1 MAEKAGEGH
10 QRIAV
15 TLATD
20 LVEQIDRLKEE
31 LGLRSRGRVLEQ
43 LLEELFRMPRE
54 EEAEESF
61 QEGTPGPEAS
71 DPIEI
76 DEQTSLVL
84 VGRGELERIRDSFEL
99 PEEPVDSP
107 GESGRWGGGSL
118 GGGID
123 LPGFVRRRSGE
134 MRRSLQGES
143 GSRAAS
149 LAPLPQLS
157 AAVAQQALQE
167 VREHWLG
174 LYGSEANANVV
185 EAAMIWLARD
195 IWPQCDQSE
204 GRRFSW
210 GEACRAMREVV
221 PRWSDAPPS
230 LERVIVTAGVL
241 EDPFSAATLAV
252 RIPTLIHRF
261 MHRFRKRAKGTSFQ
275 TLEHTM
281 TVQGALKLLQLP
293 TDAGHAISLA
303 QIREAYRERAL
314 SHHPDAGGSVEAM
327 RRLNEAYQLLKELYR
342 SRDDSQESNHPSRDN

>member
-1 MAEKAGEGH
+1 LAGKGGAGN

-43 LLEELFRMPRE
+43 LLEELFRVPQEEGESFSRDTEGEETSPRE
-54 EEAEESF
+54 
-61 QEGTPGPEAS
+61 
-71 DPIEI
+71 EI

-84 VGRGELERIRDSFEL
+84 VGRAALDLGLDPFASPAD
-99 PEEPVDSP
+99 PEQLP
-107 GESGRWGGGSL
+107 GESPR

-134 MRRSLQGES
+134 MREGL
-143 GSRAAS
+143 RADRPPNAAP

-210 GEACRAMREVV
+210 LEACRAMREVV

-261 MHRFRKRAKGTSFQ
+261 MHRFRKRAQGTSFQ

-293 TDAGHAISLA
+293 TDAGQAISLA
-303 QIREAYRERAL
+303 QIREAYRELAL

-342 SRDDSQESNHPSRDN
+342 NRPASH

>member
-1 MAEKAGEGH
+1 MADKGGEGS

-15 TLATD
+15 TLAKD

-43 LLEELFRMPRE
+43 LLEELFHVPQE
-54 EEAEESF
+54 EDGCFPEGLVDAPESSH
-61 QEGTPGPEAS
+61 PS
-71 DPIEI
+71 EI
-76 DEQTSLVL
+76 DEQTALVL
-84 VGRGELERIRDSFEL
+84 VGRGALELAMESFDPLEDSL
-99 PEEPVDSP
+99 DVP
-107 GESGRWGGGSL
+107 GGPAR

-123 LPGFVRRRSGE
+123 LPGFVRRRSVE
-134 MRRSLQGES
+134 MRRSL
-143 GSRAAS
+143 RAEGTATPAS
-149 LAPLPQLS
+149 LPPLPQLS
-157 AAVAQQALQE
+157 AGVAQQALQE
-167 VREHWLG
+167 VRAHWLG

-195 IWPQCDQSE
+195 IWPQSDQSE
-204 GRRFSW
+204 GRRFTWS
-210 GEACRAMREVV
+210 EACRAMREVV

-241 EDPFSAATLAV
+241 EDPFSAATLTV

-281 TVQGALKLLQLP
+281 TVQGALKLLELP
-293 TDAGHAISLA
+293 TDAGQAISLA

-342 SRDDSQESNHPSRDN
+342 NRDGDR

>member
-1 MAEKAGEGH
+1 LADKGGDAN

-43 LLEELFRMPRE
+43 LLEELFRVPQEEGESFREAGEDEESGTRE
-54 EEAEESF
+54 E
-61 QEGTPGPEAS
+61 
-71 DPIEI
+71 I
-76 DEQTSLVL
+76 DDQTSLVL
-84 VGRGELERIRDSFEL
+84 VGRAALDLGLDPFATPEDRLDP
-99 PEEPVDSP
+99 PEEAPRS
-107 GESGRWGGGSL
+107 
-118 GGGID
+118 GGID

-134 MRRSLQGES
+134 MRESLRSDRPS
-143 GSRAAS
+143 PAAP

-174 LYGSEANANVV
+174 LYGSEANARVV

-195 IWPQCDQSE
+195 IWPSCDQSE
-204 GRRFSW
+204 GRRFGW

-252 RIPTLIHRF
+252 RIPSLIHRF
-261 MHRFRKRAKGTSFQ
+261 MHRFRKRAQGTSFQ

-293 TDAGHAISLA
+293 TDAGQAISLA
-303 QIREAYRERAL
+303 QIREAYRELAL

-342 SRDDSQESNHPSRDN
+342 NRPTDR

>member
-1 MAEKAGEGH
+1 MAEKGSDSS

-20 LVEQIDRLKEE
+20 LVEQIDRLKEQ

-43 LLEELFRMPRE
+43 LLEELLSVEPE
-54 EEAEESF
+54 GEESEGATPF
-61 QEGTPGPEAS
+61 LEEGTAEAPS
-71 DPIEI
+71 GRGEI
-76 DEQTSLVL
+76 DEQAALVL
-84 VGRGELERIRDSFEL
+84 VGRGSLEAPPAAL
-99 PEEPVDSP
+99 AEEQESAESYGTSP
-107 GESGRWGGGSL
+107 R
-118 GGGID
+118 GGGIE
-123 LPGFVRRRSGE
+123 LPGFVRRRTGE
-134 MRRSLQGES
+134 IRRSL
-143 GSRAAS
+143 RVDAS
-149 LAPLPQLS
+149 PSTAPVAPLPQLS
-157 AAVAQQALQE
+157 ATVAQQALQE
-167 VREHWLG
+167 VRDHWLG
-174 LYGSEANANVV
+174 LYGSEANGAVV
-185 EAAMIWLARD
+185 EAAMIWLGRD
-195 IWPQCDQSE
+195 IWPQGDQSD

-221 PRWSDAPPS
+221 PAWSDAPPS

-241 EDPFSAATLAV
+241 EDPFSAATLTV

-261 MHRFRKRAKGTSFQ
+261 MHRFRKRPQGTSFQ

-342 SRDDSQESNHPSRDN
+342 QRDPRNP

>member
-1 MAEKAGEGH
+1 MADKGVEGN

-43 LLEELFRMPRE
+43 LLEELFRVPQE
-54 EEAEESF
+54 EGEPF
-61 QEGTPGPEAS
+61 QEEPEGEEGAQRE
-71 DPIEI
+71 EI

-84 VGRGELERIRDSFEL
+84 VGRAALDLGLDPFATPVDRLNL
-99 PEEPVDSP
+99 PEEPP
-107 GESGRWGGGSL
+107 R

-134 MRRSLQGES
+134 MRENLRADRSS
-143 GSRAAS
+143 TPAP

-157 AAVAQQALQE
+157 AAVAQQALEE

-195 IWPQCDQSE
+195 IWPQSDQSE

-210 GEACRAMREVV
+210 AEACRAMREVV
-221 PRWSDAPPS
+221 PRWSDAAPS

-261 MHRFRKRAKGTSFQ
+261 MHRFRKRAQGTSFQ

-293 TDAGHAISLA
+293 TDAGQAISLA
-303 QIREAYRERAL
+303 QIREAYREHAL

-342 SRDDSQESNHPSRDN
+342 NRPNPR

>member
-1 MAEKAGEGH
+1 LADKGGDAN

-43 LLEELFRMPRE
+43 LLEELFRVPQEEGESFREAGEDEESGTRE
-54 EEAEESF
+54 E
-61 QEGTPGPEAS
+61 
-71 DPIEI
+71 I
-76 DEQTSLVL
+76 DDQTSLVL
-84 VGRGELERIRDSFEL
+84 VGRAALDLGLDPFATPEDRLDP
-99 PEEPVDSP
+99 PEEAPRS
-107 GESGRWGGGSL
+107 
-118 GGGID
+118 GGID

-134 MRRSLQGES
+134 MRESLRSDRPS
-143 GSRAAS
+143 PAAP

-174 LYGSEANANVV
+174 LYGSEANARVV

-195 IWPQCDQSE
+195 IWPSCDQSE
-204 GRRFSW
+204 GRRFGW

-252 RIPTLIHRF
+252 RIPSLIHRF
-261 MHRFRKRAKGTSFQ
+261 MHRFRKRAQGTSFQ

-293 TDAGHAISLA
+293 TDAGQAISLA
-303 QIREAYRERAL
+303 QIREAYRELAL
-314 SHHPDAGGSVEAM
+314 SHHPDAGGSAEAM

-342 SRDDSQESNHPSRDN
+342 NRPTDR

>member
-1 MAEKAGEGH
+1 LADKEAEGN

-15 TLATD
+15 TLAKD

-43 LLEELFRMPRE
+43 LLEELFRVPQE
-54 EEAEESF
+54 EEEPFEGDSESKEAQEAE
-61 QEGTPGPEAS
+61 
-71 DPIEI
+71 EI
-76 DEQTSLVL
+76 DEQTALVL
-84 VGRGELERIRDSFEL
+84 VGRAALERDSEFPAQEGNDDLPRDL
-99 PEEPVDSP
+99 PRS
-107 GESGRWGGGSL
+107 
-118 GGGID
+118 GGID

-134 MRRSLQGES
+134 MRTRLRRAGS
-143 GSRAAS
+143 GSAQP

-157 AAVAQQALQE
+157 ADVAKQALQE
-167 VREHWLG
+167 VRAHWLA

-195 IWPQCDQSE
+195 IWPQSDQSE

-210 GEACRAMREVV
+210 SEACRAIREVV
-221 PRWSDAPPS
+221 PLWSDAPPS

-241 EDPFSAATLAV
+241 EDPFSAATLTV

-261 MHRFRKRAKGTSFQ
+261 MHRFRKRAQGTSFQ

-281 TVQGALKLLQLP
+281 TVQGALRLLELP
-293 TDAGHAISLA
+293 TDAGQAISLA
-303 QIREAYRERAL
+303 QIREAYREHAL

-342 SRDDSQESNHPSRDN
+342 NRAPSQ

>member
-1 MAEKAGEGH
+1 MADKAGDAS

-43 LLEELFRMPRE
+43 LLEELLSVERDDEAPSAPPSRE
-54 EEAEESF
+54 
-61 QEGTPGPEAS
+61 
-71 DPIEI
+71 EI
-76 DEQTSLVL
+76 DEQAALVL
-84 VGRGELERIRDSFEL
+84 VGRGSLETLPSFTREEES
-99 PEEPVDSP
+99 PESA
-107 GESGRWGGGSL
+107 GAGMR
-118 GGGID
+118 GGGIE
-123 LPGFVRRRSGE
+123 LPGFVRRRTGDL
-134 MRRSLQGES
+134 RRSL
-143 GSRAAS
+143 RADPGQRGTPV
-149 LAPLPQLS
+149 APLPQLS
-157 AAVAQQALQE
+157 ATVAQQALQE
-167 VREHWLG
+167 VRDHWLG
-174 LYGSEANANVV
+174 LYGSEANAAVV
-185 EAAMIWLARD
+185 EAAMVWLGRD
-195 IWPQCDQSE
+195 IWPQSDQSD

-210 GEACRAMREVV
+210 AEACRAMRDVV
-221 PRWSDAPPS
+221 PAWSDAPPS

-241 EDPFSAATLAV
+241 EDPFSAATLTV

-261 MHRFRKRAKGTSFQ
+261 MHRFRKRPQGTSFQ

-342 SRDDSQESNHPSRDN
+342 QRDS

>member
-1 MAEKAGEGH
+1 MAEKGGEGS

-43 LLEELFRMPRE
+43 LLEELLSVERE
-54 EEAEESF
+54 EEGEE
-61 QEGTPGPEAS
+61 EGEEPEAGAPFS
-71 DPIEI
+71 PQGSTAAPLGRGEI
-76 DEQTSLVL
+76 DEQAALVL
-84 VGRGELERIRDSFEL
+84 VGRGSLEAPRGISDAPEPSVDLPDSG
-99 PEEPVDSP
+99 P
-107 GESGRWGGGSL
+107 R
-118 GGGID
+118 GGGIE

-134 MRRSLQGES
+134 IRRSL
-143 GSRAAS
+143 RAEAAPS
-149 LAPLPQLS
+149 AAPVAPLPQLS
-157 AAVAQQALQE
+157 ATVAQQALQE
-167 VREHWLG
+167 VRDHWLG
-174 LYGSEANANVV
+174 LYGSEANAAVV
-185 EAAMIWLARD
+185 EAAMVWLGRD
-195 IWPQCDQSE
+195 IWPQSDQSE

-210 GEACRAMREVV
+210 SEACRAMREVV
-221 PRWSDAPPS
+221 PAWSDAPPS

-241 EDPFSAATLAV
+241 EDPFSAATLTV

-261 MHRFRKRAKGTSFQ
+261 MHRFRKRPQGTSFQ

-303 QIREAYRERAL
+303 QIREAYRERAM

-342 SRDDSQESNHPSRDN
+342 QRDSAGR

>member
-1 MAEKAGEGH
+1 VIEKGGEEN
-10 QRIAV
+10 QRITV
-15 TLATD
+15 TLPSD
-20 LVEQIDRLKEE
+20 LVEQIDRLKGQ
-31 LGLRSRGRVLEQ
+31 LGVRSRGRVLEQ
-43 LLEELFRMPRE
+43 LLEELFRGLRE
-54 EEAEESF
+54 GEETFPQAGERPSAS
-61 QEGTPGPEAS
+61 QPGEM
-71 DPIEI
+71 

-84 VGRGELERIRDSFEL
+84 VGRGALEPAWEGNARPDD
-99 PEEPVDSP
+99 PVDSP
-107 GESGRWGGGSL
+107 GGGQR

-123 LPGFVRRRSGE
+123 LPGFVRRRSE
-134 MRRSLQGES
+134 QMRRSLQNES
-143 GSRAAS
+143 GSPAAP
-149 LAPLPQLS
+149 LDPLPQLS
-157 AAVAQQALQE
+157 AAVAQQALSE

-204 GRRFSW
+204 GRPFTWS
-210 GEACRAMREVV
+210 EACRAMREVV

-241 EDPFSAATLAV
+241 EDPFSAATLTV
-252 RIPTLIHRF
+252 RIPSLIHRF

-293 TDAGHAISLA
+293 TDAGQAISLA

-314 SHHPDAGGSVEAM
+314 SQHPDAGGSVEAM

-342 SRDDSQESNHPSRDN
+342 NRNASDP

>member
-1 MAEKAGEGH
+1 MAEKGSDSS

-20 LVEQIDRLKEE
+20 LVEQIDRLKEQ

-43 LLEELFRMPRE
+43 LLEELLSVEPE
-54 EEAEESF
+54 GEESDGTTPF
-61 QEGTPGPEAS
+61 LEEGTAPAPSGRG
-71 DPIEI
+71 EI
-76 DEQTSLVL
+76 DEQAALVL
-84 VGRGELERIRDSFEL
+84 VGRGSLEARPAAL
-99 PEEPVDSP
+99 AEEQENAESYGTSP
-107 GESGRWGGGSL
+107 R
-118 GGGID
+118 GGGIE
-123 LPGFVRRRSGE
+123 LPGFVRRRTGE
-134 MRRSLQGES
+134 IRRSLRVDAGPS
-143 GSRAAS
+143 TAPV
-149 LAPLPQLS
+149 APLPQLS
-157 AAVAQQALQE
+157 ATVAQQALQE
-167 VREHWLG
+167 VRDHWLG
-174 LYGSEANANVV
+174 LYGSEANAAVV
-185 EAAMIWLARD
+185 EAAMIWLGRD
-195 IWPQCDQSE
+195 IWPQSDQSD

-210 GEACRAMREVV
+210 GEACRSMREVV
-221 PRWSDAPPS
+221 PAWSDAPPS

-241 EDPFSAATLAV
+241 EDPFSAATLTV

-261 MHRFRKRAKGTSFQ
+261 MHRFRKRPQGTSFQ

-342 SRDDSQESNHPSRDN
+342 QRDPRGP

>member
-1 MAEKAGEGH
+1 MAEKGGDSS

-20 LVEQIDRLKEE
+20 LVEQIDRLKEQ

-43 LLEELFRMPRE
+43 LLEELLSVEPE
-54 EEAEESF
+54 GEESDGATPF
-61 QEGTPGPEAS
+61 LEEGTAPAPSGRG
-71 DPIEI
+71 EI
-76 DEQTSLVL
+76 DEQAALVL
-84 VGRGELERIRDSFEL
+84 VGRGSLEARPAALAEEQESADSYGT
-99 PEEPVDSP
+99 SP
-107 GESGRWGGGSL
+107 R
-118 GGGID
+118 GGGIE
-123 LPGFVRRRSGE
+123 LPGFVRRRTGE
-134 MRRSLQGES
+134 IRRSLRVDAGPS
-143 GSRAAS
+143 TAPV
-149 LAPLPQLS
+149 APLPQLS
-157 AAVAQQALQE
+157 ATVAQQALQE
-167 VREHWLG
+167 VRDHWLG
-174 LYGSEANANVV
+174 LYGSEANGAVV
-185 EAAMIWLARD
+185 EAAMIWLGRD
-195 IWPQCDQSE
+195 IWPQSDQSD

-210 GEACRAMREVV
+210 GEACRSMREVV
-221 PRWSDAPPS
+221 PAWSDAPPS

-241 EDPFSAATLAV
+241 EDPFSAATLTV

-261 MHRFRKRAKGTSFQ
+261 MHRFRKRPQGTSFQ

-342 SRDDSQESNHPSRDN
+342 QRDPGSP

>member
-1 MAEKAGEGH
+1 MAERGGEAN

-43 LLEELFRMPRE
+43 LLDELFRVPQE
-54 EEAEESF
+54 EGEFF
-61 QEGTPGPEAS
+61 QEGGEGEESSPRE
-71 DPIEI
+71 EI

-84 VGRGELERIRDSFEL
+84 VGRAALDLGLDPFATAQDRLDL
-99 PEEPVDSP
+99 PEESP
-107 GESGRWGGGSL
+107 R

-134 MRRSLQGES
+134 MRESL
-143 GSRAAS
+143 RADRPATAAP

-195 IWPQCDQSE
+195 IWPQSDQSE

-210 GEACRAMREVV
+210 REACRAMREVV

-241 EDPFSAATLAV
+241 EDPFSAATLAL

-261 MHRFRKRAKGTSFQ
+261 MHRFRKRAQGTSFQ

-293 TDAGHAISLA
+293 TDAGQAISLA
-303 QIREAYRERAL
+303 QIREAYREHAL

-342 SRDDSQESNHPSRDN
+342 NRPDQR

>member
-1 MAEKAGEGH
+1 LADKGGDAN

-43 LLEELFRMPRE
+43 LLEELFRVPQEEGESFREAGEDEESGTRE
-54 EEAEESF
+54 E
-61 QEGTPGPEAS
+61 
-71 DPIEI
+71 I
-76 DEQTSLVL
+76 DDQTSLVL
-84 VGRGELERIRDSFEL
+84 VGRAALDLGLDPFATPEDRLDP
-99 PEEPVDSP
+99 PEEAPRS
-107 GESGRWGGGSL
+107 
-118 GGGID
+118 GGID

-134 MRRSLQGES
+134 MRESLRTDRPS
-143 GSRAAS
+143 PAAP

-174 LYGSEANANVV
+174 LYGSEANARVV

-195 IWPQCDQSE
+195 IWPSCDQSE
-204 GRRFSW
+204 GRRFGW

-252 RIPTLIHRF
+252 RIPSLIHRF
-261 MHRFRKRAKGTSFQ
+261 MHRFRKRAQGTSFQ

-293 TDAGHAISLA
+293 TDAGQAISLA
-303 QIREAYRERAL
+303 QIREAYRELAL
-314 SHHPDAGGSVEAM
+314 SHHPDAGGSAEAM

-342 SRDDSQESNHPSRDN
+342 NRPTDR

>member
-1 MAEKAGEGH
+1 MAEKGGEGS

-43 LLEELFRMPRE
+43 LLEELFRVPQEEGDSFPEDIEGEATSPRE
-54 EEAEESF
+54 
-61 QEGTPGPEAS
+61 
-71 DPIEI
+71 EI

-84 VGRGELERIRDSFEL
+84 VGRAALDLGLDPFATPPDPHDL
-99 PEEPVDSP
+99 PEEPP
-107 GESGRWGGGSL
+107 RA
-118 GGGID
+118 GGID

-134 MRRSLQGES
+134 MRESL
-143 GSRAAS
+143 RADRPSPAAPP

-204 GRRFSW
+204 GSRFSW

-261 MHRFRKRAKGTSFQ
+261 MHRFRKRAQGTSFQ

-293 TDAGHAISLA
+293 TDAGQAISLA
-303 QIREAYRERAL
+303 QIREAYRELAL

-342 SRDDSQESNHPSRDN
+342 NRPTSR

>member
-1 MAEKAGEGH
+1 LADRELEGN
-10 QRIAV
+10 QRIAL
-15 TLATD
+15 TLARD

-43 LLEELFRMPRE
+43 LLEELFRSPQE
-54 EEAEESF
+54 EGESY
-61 QEGTPGPEAS
+61 QEAS
-71 DPIEI
+71 DPKESPLPEEI

-84 VGRGELERIRDSFEL
+84 VGRGALEQN
-99 PEEPVDSP
+99 VDFFAP
-107 GESGRWGGGSL
+107 QAADEVAEDAPR

-134 MRRSLQGES
+134 MRSRLRSEN
-143 GSRAAS
+143 RANIVP

-174 LYGSEANANVV
+174 LYGSEANGNVV

-195 IWPQCDQSE
+195 IWPQSDQSE

-261 MHRFRKRAKGTSFQ
+261 MHRFRKRAQGTSFQ

-281 TVQGALKLLQLP
+281 TVQGALKLLELP
-293 TDAGHAISLA
+293 TDAGQAISLA
-303 QIREAYRERAL
+303 QIREAYREHAL

-342 SRDDSQESNHPSRDN
+342 NRASGP

>member
-1 MAEKAGEGH
+1 MAEKGADSS

-20 LVEQIDRLKEE
+20 LVEQIDRLKEQ

-43 LLEELFRMPRE
+43 LLEELLSVEPE
-54 EEAEESF
+54 GEESDRTTPF
-61 QEGTPGPEAS
+61 LEEGTAPAPSGRG
-71 DPIEI
+71 EI
-76 DEQTSLVL
+76 DEQAALVL
-84 VGRGELERIRDSFEL
+84 VGRGSLEARPAAL
-99 PEEPVDSP
+99 AEEQESAESYGTSP
-107 GESGRWGGGSL
+107 R
-118 GGGID
+118 GGGIE
-123 LPGFVRRRSGE
+123 LPGFVRRRTGE
-134 MRRSLQGES
+134 IRRSLRVDAGPS
-143 GSRAAS
+143 TAPV
-149 LAPLPQLS
+149 APLPQLS
-157 AAVAQQALQE
+157 ATVAQQALQE
-167 VREHWLG
+167 VRDHWLG
-174 LYGSEANANVV
+174 LYGSEANGAVV
-185 EAAMIWLARD
+185 EAAMIWLGRD
-195 IWPQCDQSE
+195 IWPQSDQSD

-221 PRWSDAPPS
+221 PAWSDAPPS

-241 EDPFSAATLAV
+241 EDPFSAATLTV

-261 MHRFRKRAKGTSFQ
+261 MHRFRKRPQGTSFQ

-342 SRDDSQESNHPSRDN
+342 QRDPRGP

>member
-1 MAEKAGEGH
+1 MAEKGGEGS

-20 LVEQIDRLKEE
+20 LVEQIDRLKEQ
-31 LGLRSRGRVLEQ
+31 LGLRSRGRVLEH
-43 LLEELFRMPRE
+43 LLEELLSVEPE
-54 EEAEESF
+54 GEESDGTTPF
-61 QEGTPGPEAS
+61 LEEGTAPAPSGRG
-71 DPIEI
+71 EI
-76 DEQTSLVL
+76 DEQAALVL
-84 VGRGELERIRDSFEL
+84 VGRGSLEARPAALAEEQESADSYGT
-99 PEEPVDSP
+99 SP
-107 GESGRWGGGSL
+107 R
-118 GGGID
+118 GGGIE
-123 LPGFVRRRSGE
+123 LPGFVRRRTGE
-134 MRRSLQGES
+134 IRRSLRVDAGPS
-143 GSRAAS
+143 TAPV
-149 LAPLPQLS
+149 APLPQLS
-157 AAVAQQALQE
+157 ATVAQQALQE
-167 VREHWLG
+167 VRDHWLG
-174 LYGSEANANVV
+174 LYGSEANAAVV
-185 EAAMIWLARD
+185 EAAMIWLGRD
-195 IWPQCDQSE
+195 IWPQSDQSD

-221 PRWSDAPPS
+221 PAWSDAPPS

-241 EDPFSAATLAV
+241 EDPFSAATLTV

-261 MHRFRKRAKGTSFQ
+261 MHRFRKRPQGTSFQ

-342 SRDDSQESNHPSRDN
+342 QRDPRGP

>member
-1 MAEKAGEGH
+1 MAEKGGEGS

-20 LVEQIDRLKEE
+20 LVEQLDRLKEE

-43 LLEELFRMPRE
+43 LLEDLLSVGRE
-54 EEAEESF
+54 EGEADD
-61 QEGTPGPEAS
+61 EAFAAATGEA
-71 DPIEI
+71 PARRVGEI
-76 DEQTSLVL
+76 DEQAALVL
-84 VGRGELERIRDSFEL
+84 VGRGTLEVVGSGAAF
-99 PEEPVDSP
+99 EEPSDQETAP
-107 GESGRWGGGSL
+107 GPRS
-118 GGGID
+118 GGGIE
-123 LPGFVRRRSGE
+123 LPGFVRRRTNE
-134 MRRSLQGES
+134 LRRSLRPE
-143 GSRAAS
+143 AAPTPAP

-167 VREHWLG
+167 VRDHWLG
-174 LYGSEANANVV
+174 LYGSDANATVV
-185 EAAMIWLARD
+185 EASMIWLARD
-195 IWPQCDQSE
+195 IWPQSDQSE

-210 GEACRAMREVV
+210 SEACRAMREVV
-221 PRWSDAPPS
+221 PAWSDAPPS

-261 MHRFRKRAKGTSFQ
+261 MHRFRKRPQGTSFQ

-281 TVQGALKLLQLP
+281 TVQGALKLLLLP
-293 TDAGHAISLA
+293 TTAGQAISLA

-314 SHHPDAGGSVEAM
+314 CHHPDAGGSVEMM

-342 SRDDSQESNHPSRDN
+342 QREPEKA

>member
-1 MAEKAGEGH
+1 LAEKGGDAT

-43 LLEELFRMPRE
+43 LLEELFRVPQE
-54 EEAEESF
+54 EGESFPAGDEGEESNTR
-61 QEGTPGPEAS
+61 E
-71 DPIEI
+71 EI

-84 VGRGELERIRDSFEL
+84 VGRAALDLGLDPFATPQDRLDL
-99 PEEPVDSP
+99 PEETPRS
-107 GESGRWGGGSL
+107 
-118 GGGID
+118 GGID

-134 MRRSLQGES
+134 MREGL
-143 GSRAAS
+143 RADRPSQSAP

-157 AAVAQQALQE
+157 ATVAQQALQE

-195 IWPQCDQSE
+195 IWPSCDQSE

-210 GEACRAMREVV
+210 GEACRSMREVV

-241 EDPFSAATLAV
+241 EDPFSAATLAI

-261 MHRFRKRAKGTSFQ
+261 MHRFRKRAQGTSFQ

-293 TDAGHAISLA
+293 TDAGQAISLA
-303 QIREAYRERAL
+303 QIREAYREHAL

-342 SRDDSQESNHPSRDN
+342 NRPTTH

>member
-1 MAEKAGEGH
+1 MAEKGSDSS

-20 LVEQIDRLKEE
+20 LVEQIDRLKEQ

-43 LLEELFRMPRE
+43 LLEELLSVEPE
-54 EEAEESF
+54 GEESDGTTPF
-61 QEGTPGPEAS
+61 LEEGTAPAPSGRG
-71 DPIEI
+71 EI
-76 DEQTSLVL
+76 DEQAALVL
-84 VGRGELERIRDSFEL
+84 VGRGSLEARPAALAEEQESADSYGT
-99 PEEPVDSP
+99 SP
-107 GESGRWGGGSL
+107 R
-118 GGGID
+118 GGGIE
-123 LPGFVRRRSGE
+123 LPGFVRRRTGE
-134 MRRSLQGES
+134 IRRSLRVDAGPS
-143 GSRAAS
+143 TAPV
-149 LAPLPQLS
+149 APLPQLS
-157 AAVAQQALQE
+157 ATVAQQALQE
-167 VREHWLG
+167 VRDHWLG
-174 LYGSEANANVV
+174 LYGSEANAAVV
-185 EAAMIWLARD
+185 EAAMIWLGRD
-195 IWPQCDQSE
+195 IWPQSDQSD

-210 GEACRAMREVV
+210 GEACRSMREVV
-221 PRWSDAPPS
+221 PAWSDAPPS

-241 EDPFSAATLAV
+241 EDPFSAATLTV

-261 MHRFRKRAKGTSFQ
+261 MHRFRKRPQGTSFQ

-342 SRDDSQESNHPSRDN
+342 QRDPRGP

>member
-1 MAEKAGEGH
+1 MAEKGADSS

-20 LVEQIDRLKEE
+20 LVEQIDRLKEQ

-43 LLEELFRMPRE
+43 LLEELLSVEPE
-54 EEAEESF
+54 GEESDGTTPF
-61 QEGTPGPEAS
+61 LEEGTAPAPSGRG
-71 DPIEI
+71 EI
-76 DEQTSLVL
+76 DEQAALVL
-84 VGRGELERIRDSFEL
+84 VGRGSLEARPAAL
-99 PEEPVDSP
+99 AEEQESAESYGTSP
-107 GESGRWGGGSL
+107 R
-118 GGGID
+118 GGGIE
-123 LPGFVRRRSGE
+123 LPGFVRRRTGE
-134 MRRSLQGES
+134 IRRSLRVDAGPS
-143 GSRAAS
+143 TAPV
-149 LAPLPQLS
+149 APLPQLS
-157 AAVAQQALQE
+157 ATVAQQALQE
-167 VREHWLG
+167 VRDHWLG
-174 LYGSEANANVV
+174 LYGSEANAAVV
-185 EAAMIWLARD
+185 EAAMIWLGRD
-195 IWPQCDQSE
+195 IWPQSDQSD

-221 PRWSDAPPS
+221 PAWSDAPPS

-241 EDPFSAATLAV
+241 EDPFSAATLTV

-261 MHRFRKRAKGTSFQ
+261 MHRFRKRPQGTSFQ

-342 SRDDSQESNHPSRDN
+342 QRDPRGP

>member
-1 MAEKAGEGH
+1 MAEKGSDSS

-20 LVEQIDRLKEE
+20 LVEQIDRLKEQ

-43 LLEELFRMPRE
+43 LLEELLSVEPE
-54 EEAEESF
+54 GEESDGTTPF
-61 QEGTPGPEAS
+61 LEEGTAPAPSGRG
-71 DPIEI
+71 EI
-76 DEQTSLVL
+76 DEQAALVL
-84 VGRGELERIRDSFEL
+84 VGRGSLEARPAAL
-99 PEEPVDSP
+99 AEEQENAESYGTSP
-107 GESGRWGGGSL
+107 R
-118 GGGID
+118 GGGIE
-123 LPGFVRRRSGE
+123 LPGFVRRRTGE
-134 MRRSLQGES
+134 IRRSLRVDAGPS
-143 GSRAAS
+143 TAPV
-149 LAPLPQLS
+149 APLPQLS
-157 AAVAQQALQE
+157 ATVAQQALQE
-167 VREHWLG
+167 VRDHWLG
-174 LYGSEANANVV
+174 LYGSEANGAVV
-185 EAAMIWLARD
+185 EAAMIWLGRD
-195 IWPQCDQSE
+195 IWPQSDQSD

-210 GEACRAMREVV
+210 GEACRSMREVV
-221 PRWSDAPPS
+221 PAWSDAPPS

-241 EDPFSAATLAV
+241 EDPFSAATLTV

-261 MHRFRKRAKGTSFQ
+261 MHRFRKRPQGTSFQ

-342 SRDDSQESNHPSRDN
+342 QRDPRGP

>member
-1 MAEKAGEGH
+1 MAEKGGEGS

-43 LLEELFRMPRE
+43 LLEELLSVGRDDAQERE
-54 EEAEESF
+54 EEPFATAAGESPARHS
-61 QEGTPGPEAS
+61 G
-71 DPIEI
+71 EI
-76 DEQTSLVL
+76 DEQAALVL
-84 VGRGELERIRDSFEL
+84 VGRGALEALPSDPEFEL
-99 PEEPVDSP
+99 PDEQAMAAGP
-107 GESGRWGGGSL
+107 RA
-118 GGGID
+118 GGGIE
-123 LPGFVRRRSGE
+123 LPGFVRRRTSE
-134 MRRSLQGES
+134 MRRSL
-143 GSRAAS
+143 RAEATPTPPP

-157 AAVAQQALQE
+157 ATVAQQALQE
-167 VREHWLG
+167 VRDHWLG
-174 LYGSEANANVV
+174 LYGSEANATVV

-195 IWPQCDQSE
+195 IWPQSDQSE

-210 GEACRAMREVV
+210 SEACRAMREVV
-221 PRWSDAPPS
+221 PAWSDAPPS
-230 LERVIVTAGVL
+230 LERVIITAGVL

-261 MHRFRKRAKGTSFQ
+261 MHRFRKRPQGTSFQ

-293 TDAGHAISLA
+293 TAAGQAISLA

-314 SHHPDAGGSVEAM
+314 CHHPDAGGSVETM

-342 SRDDSQESNHPSRDN
+342 QRDPSMP

>member
-1 MAEKAGEGH
+1 MAEKGSDSS

-20 LVEQIDRLKEE
+20 LVEQIDRLKEQ

-43 LLEELFRMPRE
+43 LLEELLSVEPE
-54 EEAEESF
+54 GEESDGTTPF
-61 QEGTPGPEAS
+61 LEEGTAPAPSGRG
-71 DPIEI
+71 EI
-76 DEQTSLVL
+76 DEQAAQVL
-84 VGRGELERIRDSFEL
+84 VGRGSLEARPAALAEEQESADSYGT
-99 PEEPVDSP
+99 SP
-107 GESGRWGGGSL
+107 R
-118 GGGID
+118 GGGIE
-123 LPGFVRRRSGE
+123 LPGFVRRRTGE
-134 MRRSLQGES
+134 IRRSLRVDAGPS
-143 GSRAAS
+143 TAPV
-149 LAPLPQLS
+149 APLPQLS
-157 AAVAQQALQE
+157 ATVAQQALQE
-167 VREHWLG
+167 VRDHWLG
-174 LYGSEANANVV
+174 LYGSEANAAVV
-185 EAAMIWLARD
+185 EAAMIWLGRD
-195 IWPQCDQSE
+195 IWPQSDQSD

-210 GEACRAMREVV
+210 GEACRSMREVV
-221 PRWSDAPPS
+221 PAWSDAPPS

-241 EDPFSAATLAV
+241 EDPFSAATLTV

-261 MHRFRKRAKGTSFQ
+261 MHRFRKRPQGTSFQ

-342 SRDDSQESNHPSRDN
+342 QRDPRGP